1 MIRDEIEDKETI
13 EKWLST
19 ILGKKVEIKTPKKGE
34 KLRFVEMAEMNSKVT
49 LENKE
54 KDKSEILLELKDV
67 LSLDKLPRKIET
79 YDISNIS
86 GEYMVAGMCV
96 MQDGVIKK
104 NLSRRFKIKTV
115 YNQDDPKCMAEVI
128 SRRINRKDEWN
139 LPDLILVDGGK
150 TQLSKV
156 KEKLKESI
164 GDVSIYGM
172 VKNDKHRT
180 RALMDIDGNEIS
192 IEQDKSVFNFI
203 TFLQDEIHRFTIS
216 YHRQLRDK
224 IKE

>member
-1 MIRDEIEDKETI
+1 
-13 EKWLST
+13 
-19 ILGKKVEIKTPKKGE
+19 
-34 KLRFVEMAEMNSKVT
+34 
-49 LENKE
+49 
-54 KDKSEILLELKDV
+54 
-67 LSLDKLPRKIET
+67 
-79 YDISNIS
+79 
-86 GEYMVAGMCV
+86 
-96 MQDGVIKK
+96 
-104 NLSRRFKIKTV
+104 
-115 YNQDDPKCMAEVI
+115 MAEVI

-164 GDVSIYGM
+164 GDVPIYGM

-180 RALMDIDGNEIS
+180 RALMDIEGNEIS
-192 IEQDKSVFNFI
+192 IDQDKGVFNFI

>member
-1 MIRDEIEDKETI
+1 MIRYED
-13 EKWLST
+13 
-19 ILGKKVEIKTPKKGE
+19 GK
-34 KLRFVEMAEMNSKVT
+34 L
-49 LENKE
+49 NK
-54 KDKSEILLELKDV
+54 SMY
-67 LSLDKLPRKIET
+67 RK
-79 YDISNIS
+79 Y
-86 GEYMVAGMCV
+86 
-96 MQDGVIKK
+96 
-104 NLSRRFKIKTV
+104 KIKSTLT
-115 YNQDDPKCMAEVI
+115 QDDPKCMAEVI

-156 KEKLKESI
+156 KEKLKDSI